1 MEEQWN
7 HSYLTFMHL
16 LQRKVKALL
25 LVNMRLINMQLC
37 ETNVIALYG
46 IGRHEIVLLFLWRGS
61 RFRGFGSRGKR
72 VETLNPEEAGKLR
85 NDNETD
91 FGHMADRTK
100 LRFCRPPSPP
110 SKPFVLGFCSRADYR
125 HPPFAHGPSALIW
138 LITLPQLDDF
148 VLVCSQIWLNRSRDD
163 RHLFYIF

>member
-46 IGRHEIVLLFLWRGS
+46 IGRHEIVLLFL
-61 RFRGFGSRGKR
+61 
-72 VETLNPEEAGKLR
+72 
-85 NDNETD
+85 
-91 FGHMADRTK
+91 
-100 LRFCRPPSPP
+100 
-110 SKPFVLGFCSRADYR
+110 
-125 HPPFAHGPSALIW
+125 
-138 LITLPQLDDF
+138 
-148 VLVCSQIWLNRSRDD
+148 
-163 RHLFYIF
+163 